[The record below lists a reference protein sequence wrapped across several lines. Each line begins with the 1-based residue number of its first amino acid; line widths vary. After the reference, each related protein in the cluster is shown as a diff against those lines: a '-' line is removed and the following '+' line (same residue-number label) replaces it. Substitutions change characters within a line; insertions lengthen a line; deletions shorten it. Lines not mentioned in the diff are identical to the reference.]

1 MRKIS
6 NARQDSRGG
15 EHYKT
20 QEKTILRK
28 LSRRRLVSS
37 MDEIVIIIIGTAD
50 PEKWY
55 ATV

>member
-1 MRKIS
+1 MQGKI
-6 NARQDSRGG
+6 RGG

-37 MDEIVIIIIGTAD
+37 MDEIVIIIIVTAD